1 MERIRI
7 ALIPAYEPDWK
18 IFTVLKECLETG
30 IRCIVVDDGSGS
42 RFDSIFENL
51 PPEVL
56 LLRFPENR
64 GKGAALKAGM
74 PPCGACHCSVQ

>member
-18 IFTVLKECLETG
+18 IFTVLKECLETW

-51 PPEVL
+51 PRRCCSSAFRKTGE
-56 LLRFPENR
+56 R
-64 GKGAALKAGM
+64 GRR
-74 PPCGACHCSVQ
+74 

>member
-18 IFTVLKECLETG
+18 IFTVLKEWLETG

-51 PPEVL
+51 P
-56 LLRFPENR
+56 RR
-64 GKGAALKAGM
+64 
-74 PPCGACHCSVQ
+74 